1 MLLRL
6 VHPRSVGGVFGCRIP
21 CFFFSYRKP
30 DKHSPMSREEFLRG
44 AMGGFVFYNT
54 GRREGS
60 DFGGKKEEIVTVRC
74 GTVGATVF
82 NRR

>member
-30 DKHSPMSREEFLRG
+30 DKHSPMSREEGQWGVLCFITL
-44 AMGGFVFYNT
+44 
-54 GRREGS
+54 EEE
-60 DFGGKKEEIVTVRC
+60 KEEMVTVRC
-74 GTVGATVF
+74 RTVGATVF